1 MNDNYTYTF
10 GKQIIDLS
18 SRTHVMGILNVTPDS
33 FSDGGKYLNVDDAV
47 EYGKQMAAE
56 GADFIDI
63 GGASTRPGSD
73 EISVDEEIG
82 RIMPVLTRLKDEI
95 ALPLS
100 VDTYRSEVAEEA
112 LKNGA
117 MIIND
122 ISAFNFDEKMPAVV
136 SKHKATCIL
145 MHIKGTPKDMQE
157 NPEYEDVVAE
167 ILKYFEQSVWKANVN
182 GIDQVIIDPG
192 FGFGKTVEH
201 NLTIVKNLSKFKK
214 LDCPVMIGVSRKSTI
229 GKLSGGGTDDRLEG
243 TIALNTVSILN
254 GVNLIRVHDV
264 KENVRAAKLIDT
276 YRKLAT

>member
-47 EYGKQMAAE
+47 EYGKQMAAD

-73 EISVDEEIG
+73 EISVDEELG
-82 RIMPVLTRLKDEI
+82 RIMPVLLRLKDEI

-100 VDTYRSEVAEEA
+100 VDTYRSEVADEA

-122 ISAFNFDEKMPAVV
+122 ISAFNFDEKMPEVV

-145 MHIKGTPKDMQE
+145 MHIKGTPKNMQE
-157 NPEYEDVVAE
+157 NPEYENVVAE
-167 ILKYFEQSVWKANVN
+167 ILKYFEQAVWKANVN

-192 FGFGKTVEH
+192 FGFGKTPEH

-229 GKLSGGGTDDRLEG
+229 GKLSGGGIDDRLEG
-243 TIALNTVSILN
+243 TIALNTISILN

-264 KENVRAAKLIDT
+264 KENVRAAKLIDS
-276 YRKLAT
+276 YRKLST